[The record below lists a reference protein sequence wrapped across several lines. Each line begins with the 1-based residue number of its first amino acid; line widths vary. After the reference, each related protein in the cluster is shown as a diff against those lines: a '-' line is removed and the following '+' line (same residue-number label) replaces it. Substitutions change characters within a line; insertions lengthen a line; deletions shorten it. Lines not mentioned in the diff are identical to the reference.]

1 MKLKYLEP
9 DNIIHIE
16 NLGFS
21 LRTEFDENKRLRKSK
36 EKEWTESLRQ
46 CKGVYDPE
54 VDVKIPATSSHVYP
68 KYTRYKEA
76 VLRSII
82 NNIIL
87 SENDKNWTIRPTKK
101 PSVSK
106 DVANFIVSSLKTA
119 KQQAMQQ
126 AVEAGEQTTPED
138 LNVTQTEFEKAVS
151 DYANLRCSNMEVE
164 IEDQLQDINYREIEK
179 GIIKSGVRY
188 GTGILEG
195 PFTDKVQEVSYEPT
209 NNGFEV
215 KEGLK
220 HVPSAQE
227 LRVWDCYPDMTATT
241 IDDCD
246 FFWKRLI
253 VNKHQL
259 RKLASKGD
267 FLSDV
272 ISTFIKENPGG
283 NALYEQWE
291 IDIETLN
298 KDKGV
303 NTRKGKYEL
312 LCRWGNIENVYLNAM
327 GIETKEGSE
336 NEETFCSMW
345 ILGNRVIKF
354 IKNPFPTTISELKDI
369 YHFFYFDKDETSIF
383 GTGLPKISRD
393 MELTMGGALR
403 CTLNNA
409 AKVSGPQTEVN
420 IDLLAPDEDPEDVS
434 PNRVWKRWGR
444 GIDAQ
449 YPAVRPINFDSHIAE
464 LLSIFDKAMKIA
476 DLELSI
482 PMWMHTEP
490 EKVKE
495 QNLGTVSTKWP
506 LHTIAIKDIIKSY
519 DDCNESFLSSLYRW
533 NMEFN
538 ENEDIK
544 GDYRMAARG
553 STDLLMKELKVQALV
568 FVSQTLNDEERLYIK
583 TEVMLKKKLKM
594 IISDDISEYMRTA
607 EEVEQLKASM
617 QDAEANA
624 LVKGLQKAEII
635 YTLAKAKHMESKAD
649 KTTKDADL
657 EILKTVTEQLTQA
670 EEVKQK
676 QGTE

>member
-1 MKLKYLEP
+1 MRLRDLESN
-9 DNIIHIE
+9 NIVEIE
-16 NLGFS
+16 TLGLR

-46 CKGVYDPE
+46 CKGIYDPE
-54 VDVKIPATSSHVYP
+54 TDVKIPVTSSKVYP

-106 DVANFIVSSLKTA
+106 DIANLIVSNLRTA

-126 AVEAGEQTTPED
+126 AMEAGEQVIPED
-138 LNVTQTEFEKAVS
+138 VNITQTEFEQAVS
-151 DYANLRCSNMEVE
+151 EYAIFRCSKMEIEV
-164 IEDQLQDINYREIEK
+164 EDQLQDINYREIEK

-188 GTGILEG
+188 GTGVLEG
-195 PFTDKVQEVSYEPT
+195 PFTDKVKEVSYEPKGS
-209 NNGFEV
+209 GFEIR
-215 KEGLK
+215 EGLK
-220 HVPSAQE
+220 HVPSAEE
-227 LRVWDCYPDMTATT
+227 LRVWDCYPDMTATI

-259 RKLASKGD
+259 RKLAKKSD

-272 ISTFIKENPGG
+272 ISNFIKENPGG

-291 IDIETLN
+291 IDIETLDKN
-298 KDKGV
+298 KEKS
-303 NTRKGKYEL
+303 TRKGKYEL
-312 LCRWGNIENVYLNAM
+312 LCRWGNIDNSYLAAM
-327 GIETKEGSE
+327 GIEIKEDTE
-336 NEETFCSMW
+336 DEEMFCNVW
-345 ILGNRVIKF
+345 VLGNRIIKF
-354 IKNPFPTTISELKDI
+354 IKNPFPITISELKDI

-383 GTGLPKISRD
+383 GTGLPKVSRD
-393 MELTMGGALR
+393 MELTMGGAMR

-449 YPAVRPINFDSHIAE
+449 YPAVKPINFESHISE
-464 LLSIFDKAMKIA
+464 LLSIFDKAMQIA

-519 DDCNESFLSSLYRW
+519 DECNESFLSSLYRW
-533 NMEFN
+533 NMEFS

-568 FVSQTLNDEERLYIK
+568 FVSQTLSDEERLYIK
-583 TEVMLKKKLKM
+583 TDVLLKKKLKM
-594 IISDDISEYMRTA
+594 IISDDISEYMRTS

-617 QDAEANA
+617 QDEEANA

-649 KTTKDADL
+649 KTDKDADL
-657 EILKTVTEQLTQA
+657 EILKTITDQATQI
-670 EEVKQK
+670 EEAGKK
-676 QGTE
+676 KEEK